1 MFGWQ
6 TGFDEMAMP
15 EYSRELNSSCEKRKH
30 FVILPLSNA
39 KIISSVWILSFWQA
53 QTIFLWFVIWK
64 IWNKPRRKWIRQFS
78 GLLAILSAIYPTHV
92 QTFIYVYLGELLDL
106 LSLINCLTSF
116 TLYSL
121 MSSTYRYEFYNSSG

>member
-6 TGFDEMAMP
+6 TEFDEMAMP
-15 EYSRELNSSCEKRKH
+15 EYGRELNKSCEKRKH
-30 FVILPLSNA
+30 FIILPLSNP
-39 KIISSVWILSFWQA
+39 KIRFVSLNFDRFKLYI
-53 QTIFLWFVIWK
+53 LWFVIWK
-64 IWNKPRRKWIRQFS
+64 IRNKQRRKWIRRFS